1 MMSDNMKRVEC
12 VDAVST
18 VTSGLKDA
26 GEIYYI
32 SNILQGLWRYSK
44 TGGARELYS
53 AQFYM
58 DKLISHKS
66 RQEGKLQ

>member
-1 MMSDNMKRVEC
+1 MSDNMKRVEC

-32 SNILQGLWRYSK
+32 SNILKSLQIQFIQKQNIFLQFWGMVFRSL
-44 TGGARELYS
+44 GGI
-53 AQFYM
+53 F
-58 DKLISHKS
+58 KL
-66 RQEGKLQ
+66 